1 MTRSEAIT
9 FFGGIPE
16 LARALDITYEAVR
29 QWPEDGIPLLRQY
42 QIQEL
47 SEGALTVSGK
57 KQNQVSAA

>member
-1 MTRSEAIT
+1 MTRSEAIK

-16 LARALDITYEAVR
+16 LARVLDITYEAVR

-47 SEGALTVSGK
+47 SEGALKVSGK
-57 KQNQVSAA
+57 KQSQVTAA